1 MPLLKRLVW
10 MLALA
15 SIAAAV
21 GAADTGD
28 ASGVRTG
35 VAASPAAPP
44 RTLQSVPAR
53 AAKPRPARAA
63 KLRRQAARCP
73 IPGELRP
80 AFVQAAKVTGLP
92 LALLTSVAHVE
103 SQFHADALSHAGAVG
118 VMQVLPGTA
127 AEYGLDVSE
136 TSENVLAGARY
147 LDRLLDEM
155 GSADL
160 AIAAYNAGPTV
171 TQATGYAP
179 YAETMRYVAN
189 VNEEWRRLNGCA

>member
-1 MPLLKRLVW
+1 

-21 GAADTGD
+21 AAADTGD
-28 ASGVRTG
+28 ASAVRRG
-35 VAASPAAPP
+35 VAAPP
-44 RTLQSVPAR
+44 SGPLRTLQSVPAP
-53 AAKPRPARAA
+53 APKP
-63 KLRRQAARCP
+63 RRQAVRCP

-80 AFVQAAKVTGLP
+80 AFVRAAKVTGLP
-92 LALLTSVAHVE
+92 LALLTSIAHVE
-103 SQFHADALSHAGAVG
+103 SQFHPDALSHAGAVG
-118 VMQVLPGTA
+118 VMQVLPATA

-171 TQATGYAP
+171 TQATGFAP
-179 YAETMRYVAN
+179 YAETVRYVAD